1 MNIVIGTKS
10 ESKINALK
18 KALKKLNINDY
29 NIISVKAKSDV
40 RDNPIN
46 EETKMGAQNRNKFI
60 KEYCEENNIDY
71 DVLISIEAGYT
82 NEGENYY
89 LDTFANA
96 IYKEQEYW
104 SQSLRIII
112 TKNIFEYACKQNM
125 LHELINEILDRK
137 YINGFIGFVTKDE
150 IKREDMDAYVL
161 SRVLAK
167 CFNIEYV
174 ADNIDYEKSIAE
186 DRLKLLDE
194 AIVKKF
200 VK

>member
-46 EETKMGAQNRNKFI
+46 EETKIGAQNRNKFI
-60 KEYCEENNIDY
+60 KEYCEKNNIDY

-82 NEGENYY
+82 NEGKDYY

-104 SQSLRIII
+104 SQSLRIKI
-112 TKNIFEYACKQNM
+112 TKNIFEYACEQNM

-137 YINGFIGFVTKDE
+137 YINGFIGFVTKDD
-150 IKREDMDAYVL
+150 IKREDVDAYTL
-161 SRVLAK
+161 SHVLAK
-167 CFNIEYV
+167 CFNIGYV
-174 ADNIDYEKSIAE
+174 ADTIDYEKSIAE

-194 AIVKKF
+194 AIANQI
-200 VK
+200 